1 MIKFDAYSATTTA
14 AKVPEVIQAMAPVF
28 GLFADMQL
36 KQGKGFHQ
44 FGERL
49 SVTEKGH
56 EVMAIQWG
64 GNHGDRIMFEVKGI
78 PTQKAVEAFRCH
90 FPHRVTRLD
99 ACADF
104 DEQGAFNRLYRAC
117 MRVKKEHRIKGSKAG
132 DWEDFPEDG
141 RTLYLGGQ
149 QSPVRARLYEKGL
162 HPEFRHL
169 SRPDWV
175 RLEVQVRPATSDQK
189 DAYSQITPTEAW
201 GASKWTRDLA
211 AAVLQ
216 EHVDPHPAGSVYR
229 LSKRDEALAWMC
241 KQYGHHLMS
250 LRDDLGGWDCVGLTL
265 GELIAAAKTAH

>member
-14 AKVPEVIQAMAPVF
+14 AKVPEVMQAMAPVF

-117 MRVKKEHRIKGSKAG
+117 MRVKKDHRIKGSKAG

-162 HPEFRHL
+162 HPEF
-169 SRPDWV
+169 S
-175 RLEVQVRPATSDQK
+175 
-189 DAYSQITPTEAW
+189 TPF
-201 GASKWTRDLA
+201 
-211 AAVLQ
+211 
-216 EHVDPHPAGSVYR
+216 PP
-229 LSKRDEALAWMC
+229 
-241 KQYGHHLMS
+241 
-250 LRDDLGGWDCVGLTL
+250 
-265 GELIAAAKTAH
+265 

>member
-1 MIKFDAYSATTTA
+1 MHAGQERS
-14 AKVPEVIQAMAPVF
+14 PH
-28 GLFADMQL
+28 
-36 KQGKGFHQ
+36 QG
-44 FGERL
+44 
-49 SVTEKGH
+49 
-56 EVMAIQWG
+56 
-64 GNHGDRIMFEVKGI
+64 VKG
-78 PTQKAVEAFRCH
+78 
-90 FPHRVTRLD
+90 
-99 ACADF
+99 
-104 DEQGAFNRLYRAC
+104 
-117 MRVKKEHRIKGSKAG
+117 G

-162 HPEFRHL
+162 HLNSGTFRALIGCGLKYRLGRPHL
-169 SRPDWV
+169 TKKTHTARS
-175 RLEVQVRPATSDQK
+175 
-189 DAYSQITPTEAW
+189 PTEAW